1 VAASSLSTPWHARL
15 ETRLLLFVTLVTGAA
30 VMAMLLAANR
40 VITTGA
46 IEHMHEDQDAAKQA
60 FDRLLD
66 RRGESAASQSR
77 LITELPVFRAHLSDP
92 RLASDDATIQALAD
106 QYRVSVT
113 ADFVL
118 VATADGTWRGRSNWP
133 IATAPDWMSIA
144 GSTRPAAPE
153 GRRTLVTL
161 ADGVYLVILEPAR
174 FVDEVLG
181 WMAIGYR
188 VDDDVALELASITR
202 ADVNIVAGG
211 RLWSSSLAGEP
222 RRAMSDSVRA
232 GATGR
237 DWLDLGATRYSSRQ
251 YPLDTVGGGGASLVL
266 LIDWRPTQQLID
278 QLHTRLLWIGLAAF
292 LLAVAGATVF
302 SRRATRPLRDVV
314 DAAREITRG
323 EWTRR
328 VPVRGRAEAAA
339 MAEAFNEMTSTLTT
353 LNVQLTSAKDRAEQA
368 SQAKDQFLAN
378 ISHELRTPLNGIMGM
393 ATLMSD
399 TELSDEQREYLTIID
414 GSASSLL
421 TIVNDVLDFAKIDAG
436 GMTLDPAPFDVRG
449 CFDRTRRLLSP
460 LANARQLELVYDLDP
475 ALPVTLIGDELRLRQ
490 ILLNLAG
497 NAIKFTPSG
506 SVCIR
511 ARTTGGPD
519 DARGLLQVEVI
530 DTGIGIPPDRQASIF
545 EPFVQADG
553 STTRRYGGTGLGLSI
568 CARLVTMM
576 DGAISVTSTPGTG
589 TTFTFFVRFAHAE
602 PSVGRGANG
611 AADHQHVDRLASG
624 LELEPELLLHRGK

>member
-1 VAASSLSTPWHARL
+1 VAASALSTPWHARL

-30 VMAMLLAANR
+30 VIAMLLAANR

-60 FDRLLD
+60 FDRLLE

-92 RLASDDATIQALAD
+92 RLADDDATIQALAD
-106 QYRVSVT
+106 QYRVSVGG
-113 ADFVL
+113 DFLL
-118 VATADGTWRGRSNWP
+118 VATADGAWRGRSNWP
-133 IATAPDWMSIA
+133 AATAPDWIA
-144 GSTRPAAPE
+144 ITGAAPPAVPE
-153 GRRTLVTL
+153 GRRTLVALT
-161 ADGVYLVILEPAR
+161 DGVYLVVLEPAR

-188 VDDDVALELASITR
+188 VDDDVALELAGITG

-211 RLWSSSLAGEP
+211 RLWSSSLVGEP
-222 RRAMSDSVRA
+222 HRAMSEAVRDN
-232 GATGR
+232 GAAQA
-237 DWLDLGATRYSSRQ
+237 WLDLGATRYSSRH
-251 YPLDTVGGGGASLVL
+251 YPLDTVGGGAASLIL
-266 LIDWRPTQQLID
+266 LIDWMPTQQLID
-278 QLHTRLLWIGLAAF
+278 QLRTRLLWIGLTAF

-328 VPVRGRAEAAA
+328 VPVRGQAEAAT

-353 LNVQLTSAKDRAEQA
+353 LNVQLSAAKDHAEQA
-368 SQAKDQFLAN
+368 SRAKDQFLAN

-393 ATLMSD
+393 TTLIND
-399 TELSDEQREYLTIID
+399 TELSDEQREFVTIID
-414 GSASSLL
+414 SSATSLL

-436 GMTLDPAPFDVRG
+436 AMSLDPGPFDVRR
-449 CFDRTRRLLSP
+449 CFEHTHRLLSP
-460 LANARQLELVYDLDP
+460 LANAKQLELVYDLDP
-475 ALPVTLIGDELRLRQ
+475 GLPVTLVGDEMRLRQ

-497 NAIKFTPSG
+497 NAIKFTTRG
-506 SVCIR
+506 SVCVR
-511 ARTTGGPD
+511 ARAADGTG
-519 DARGLLQVEVI
+519 DARVVLQVEVI
-530 DTGIGIPPDRQASIF
+530 DTGIGIAPDRQASIF

-553 STTRRYGGTGLGLSI
+553 STTRRYGGTGLGLTI
-568 CARLVTMM
+568 CARLVAMM
-576 DGAISVTSTPGTG
+576 DGAISVTSSPGSG
-589 TTFTFFVRFAHAE
+589 TTFTFFVRLAHAE

-611 AADHQHVDRLASG
+611 TVDHQHLDRLASG
-624 LELEPELLLHRGK
+624 LELETELLLHRGK